1 MLARVQRLFDIRPGE
16 TLPVLLTFFYIA
28 AVIAAFLLAKAI
40 RSGLF
45 LKEYGAYALPYVYA
59 AVPLAVSAF
68 VPISTR
74 LTNRYGQ
81 RPVAVWTLLFFAG
94 NVLMFWYAFRTWS
107 WPVLPAVLYV
117 WVNCFGIIAPVQAW
131 IFANSLFDTRQA
143 KRLFGV
149 IGSGA
154 SLGAILG
161 GFLARVLVGTV
172 GGPVN
177 LLLVL
182 AALILA
188 SAGIISFAN
197 MRLRRPGSGRAT
209 PGTARARPFSETLAE
224 IGRTPYLRLIAL
236 TVFLV
241 AISTQWSTFQLN
253 VVADQRFGGNAQ
265 ALTKFFG
272 TFNFALGLVSFIVQL
287 TLTGTALRRFG
298 VAFTIMLLPMALGV
312 GAVSILLFPIFWT
325 VLMTNAT
332 DQGLRFSVDKATYE
346 LLYLPIPQAS
356 RSRIKNAIDIVLNRM
371 GDGVGAIML
380 GLATRGFGGLPGLQL
395 GVRGTAGINLFFLAA
410 WCAAAW
416 RVRGEYVR
424 TISDTI
430 HRNRLDAERAS
441 GTTLDRSAVEAL
453 SVKLN
458 SEDPDNVIYALSLL
472 EEQRRQSWRPRL
484 RELLEHP
491 EPEVRRRALAL
502 LSADGDRAIASTAED
517 MLRDPDAGV
526 RTEALLYLSRELGVD
541 PLAKIQE
548 LGDFPDFSI
557 RAAMAAFLAS
567 PGPSRNLEA
576 TRVIVEQMI
585 NSTGL
590 DGVPDRMEAARV
602 LALAP
607 DGLGDLLGRLL
618 RDEDPEVAR
627 MAITGARLV
636 RDDQVLGPLIDLLGR
651 PELAEEAADA
661 LSRHGTTI
669 VPRLKERLLDDSVSL
684 EVRREIPLV
693 LLRIGTPE
701 AGRALVDA
709 LMEGDATLRYRVI
722 ASLNKLRRLHPGV
735 PIDRRLVELL
745 LAAEIAGHY
754 RSHQVLG
761 ALRTTLPADDPMF
774 AAMAES
780 MEHERER
787 IFRLMS
793 LLYPEVDLQ
802 DPYVGLE
809 STDSI
814 IRANALEFLDNVL
827 PPHLREV
834 LVPVLDPQT
843 SLEDR
848 IAIADR
854 LVGAPVTTAEA
865 GIAALLPDTALHGV
879 AVEALQRVGGEGE
892 GAEAAE
898 TPEPV
903 PGNMGIGV

>member
-1 MLARVQRLFDIRPGE
+1 MLARVRRFFDIRPGE
-16 TLPVLLTFFYIA
+16 TLPVLATFLYIA
-28 AVIAAFLLAKAI
+28 VVISAYLLAKAI

-45 LKEYGAYALPYVYA
+45 LREYGAYALPYVYA

-74 LTNRYGQ
+74 LSARYGQ
-81 RPVAVWTLLFFAG
+81 RSVAVWTLLFFAG
-94 NVLMFWYAFRTWS
+94 NVILFWYGFRTL
-107 WPVLPAVLYV
+107 PGRLLPAVLYV

-131 IFANSLFDTRQA
+131 SFANSLFDTRQA

-149 IGSGA
+149 IGAGA

-161 GFLARVLVGTV
+161 GLLARVLVRRV

-182 AALILA
+182 AALILVA
-188 SAGIISFAN
+188 AGIVAVAN
-197 MRLRRPGSGRAT
+197 IRVRRPGLSRQ
-209 PGTARARPFSETLAE
+209 TALPSHVFSETLRE
-224 IGRTPYLRLIAL
+224 IARTPYLRLIAI

-253 VVADQRFGGNAQ
+253 LVADERLGGDAG
-265 ALTKFFG
+265 ALTRFFG
-272 TFNFALGLVSFIVQL
+272 TFNFVLGIVSFVVQL
-287 TLTGTALRRFG
+287 TLTATALRRFG
-298 VAFTIMLLPMALGV
+298 VAFTIMLLPIALFAGS
-312 GAVSILLFPIFWT
+312 VSILLFPIFWT
-325 VLMTNAT
+325 VLTTNAL

-346 LLYLPIPQAS
+346 LLYLPIAQAS
-356 RSRIKNAIDIVLNRM
+356 RARVKNAIDIVLNRM
-371 GDGVGAIML
+371 GDGVGAVVL
-380 GLATRGFGGLPGLQL
+380 GIATHGFGGLPGLNL
-395 GVRGTAGINLFFLAA
+395 GLRGTAAINVVLLAC
-410 WCAAAW
+410 WCTVAW
-416 RVRGEYVR
+416 RLRGEYVR
-424 TISDTI
+424 TIRDTI
-430 HRNRLDAERAS
+430 HRHRLDAERAARAM
-441 GTTLDRSAVEAL
+441 LDRSAVDAL
-453 SVKLN
+453 GVKLN
-458 SEDPDNVIYALSLL
+458 SSDPQSVIYALSLL

-484 RELLEHP
+484 RELLGHP
-491 EPEVRRRALAL
+491 QAEIRRRALAL
-502 LSADGDRAIASTAED
+502 LSADGDRAIASVADD

-567 PGPSRNLEA
+567 PGPSRNLVA
-576 TRVIVEQMI
+576 TRAIVEQMI
-585 NSTGL
+585 NSEGPSGVL
-590 DGVPDRMEAARV
+590 DRIEAARV

-607 DGLGDLLGRLL
+607 DGLGDLLARLL
-618 RDEDPEVAR
+618 RDEEVEVAR
-627 MAITGARLV
+627 QAIAGARLV
-636 RDDQVLGPLIDLLGR
+636 RDDQVLNALIDLLGR
-651 PELAEEAADA
+651 PELTEDVADA

-669 VPRLKERLLDDSVSL
+669 VPRLKERLLDDRVSID
-684 EVRREIPLV
+684 VRREIPLV

-701 AGRALVDA
+701 AGRALVDS
-709 LMEGDATLRYRVI
+709 LMEGDATVRYRVI
-722 ASLNKLRRLHPGV
+722 ASLNKLKRLHPDV
-735 PIDRRLVELL
+735 TIDHGLVELL

-761 ALRTTLPADDPMF
+761 ALKRTLSADDPMF
-774 AAMAES
+774 TAMRDS

-793 LLYPEVDLQ
+793 LLRPDADLQ
-802 DPYVGLE
+802 DAYVGLE
-809 STDSI
+809 STNPT

-827 PPHLREV
+827 SPQLRQV

-843 SLEDR
+843 TLEER

-854 LVGAPVTTAEA
+854 LVGAPLTSAEA
-865 GIAALLPDTALHGV
+865 GIATLLADTALRDV
-879 AVEALQRVGGEGE
+879 ATGALHRVTAE
-892 GAEAAE
+892 AEAAE
-898 TPEPV
+898 APEPA